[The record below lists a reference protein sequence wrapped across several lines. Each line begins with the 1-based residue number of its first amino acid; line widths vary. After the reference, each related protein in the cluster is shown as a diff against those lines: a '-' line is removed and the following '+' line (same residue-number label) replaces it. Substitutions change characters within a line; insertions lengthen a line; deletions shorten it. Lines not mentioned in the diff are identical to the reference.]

1 MILHLGERL
10 PCLAEGIPHP
20 GGVVRLLRFV
30 YHLRRLVNGIGRLL
44 TTLPVLLYHLVHRH
58 HLLAGPLLLARSGA
72 LLRRDKRGEH
82 NCKREAHDDRHLALF
97 QSHSPSLSLNNARFT
112 MAKGEVAGR
121 EAFEEVT
128 RDSKTW

>member
-1 MILHLGERL
+1 MILHLGECL

-82 NCKREAHDDRHLALF
+82 NCQREAHDDRHLALF
-97 QSHSPSLSLNNARFT
+97 QSHTATS
-112 MAKGEVAGR
+112 GENR
-121 EAFEEVT
+121 
-128 RDSKTW
+128 R